1 MWWNFV
7 ARSKEEI
14 TAAWQAWQDHDLD
27 RFGSVRSQLAR
38 IDAPA
43 PPWLP
48 AD

>member
-7 ARSKEEI
+7 ARSKDEI
-14 TAAWQAWQDHDLD
+14 TEAWRAWQAHDFD
-27 RFGSVRSQLAR
+27 RFGAVASKLAR

-48 AD
+48 PA